1 MVSSRNTSKFVLR
14 LPPDLRQ
21 WIADEA
27 VHSLRSMNAVV
38 IEAVGLLMESRAEER
53 RGHKHA
59 AAVLQAIASG
69 ALVKGAWACII
80 IKPDLHAMQ
89 TELLI
94 QKPGEDEPIVFACVR
109 GENIE
114 MVGDVAK

>member
-1 MVSSRNTSKFVLR
+1 MVSSCNTSKFVLR

-38 IEAVGLLMESRAEER
+38 IEAVGFLMESRAEER

-59 AAVLQAIASG
+59 EAVLHAIASSE
-69 ALVKGAWACII
+69 LVKGAWACMI
-80 IKPDLHAMQ
+80 IKPDQHAMQ

-94 QKPGEDEPIVFACVR
+94 QKSGEDEPILFASIT
-109 GENIE
+109 GENID
-114 MVGDVAK
+114 MFGDVGK